1 MIRTREEFNQYDLY
15 NKYAR
20 NLKKP
25 DYLHLFQRYFYFFYK
40 SIGCRTKAKKKS
52 ELNVRRRC
60 LTS

>member
-15 NKYAR
+15 SKYAR

-40 SIGCRTKAKKKS
+40 SIGLL
-52 ELNVRRRC
+52 E
-60 LTS
+60 